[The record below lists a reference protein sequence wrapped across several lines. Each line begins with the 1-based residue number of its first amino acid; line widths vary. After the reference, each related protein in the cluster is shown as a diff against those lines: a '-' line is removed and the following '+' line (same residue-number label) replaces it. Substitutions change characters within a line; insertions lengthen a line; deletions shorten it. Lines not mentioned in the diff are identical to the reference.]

1 SSTVLQPFG
10 PPHVLAGF
18 FPTTAVGA
26 FSAGFEGD
34 IRVAVGDVNGDGI
47 LDTIVAGGPGI
58 PGGHIEVFD
67 GRTPA
72 LMVSCLSLPGY
83 TGGVFVASG
92 DVNGDGLADLIVGA
106 DAGAPGGHV
115 KVFSGRDGSL
125 LMSFLAFPGFI
136 GGVRVAAGDVN
147 GDGHA
152 DIITG

>member
-1 SSTVLQPFG
+1 AQLTQFKSMPDGQGPASKSGFYGFANRQQLSFTGIERLTTPPPIEVVVSQDGTVAIPTSSTVLQPFG

-34 IRVAVGDVNGDGI
+34 VRVAVGDVNGDGI

-67 GRTPA
+67 GRTAA
-72 LMVSCLSLPGY
+72 LMLSFLSFPGY

-92 DVNGDGLADLIVGA
+92 D
-106 DAGAPGGHV
+106 
-115 KVFSGRDGSL
+115 
-125 LMSFLAFPGFI
+125 
-136 GGVRVAAGDVN
+136 
-147 GDGHA
+147 
-152 DIITG
+152 